1 MQTIYVCASGKK
13 QKNVSLCTKE
23 LQVFSLA
30 RCAAAVLLEDCKGS
44 ASTMLVE
51 VALVL
56 AWVA

>member
-1 MQTIYVCASGKK
+1 MNVCR
-13 QKNVSLCTKE
+13 QE

-30 RCAAAVLLEDCKGS
+30 RCAAAILLEDCRGS